1 MLPGLGEKC
10 SLRVI
15 FVAWCFLSWKRKRL
29 LWLWNPP
36 ILGMES
42 TGGLGLRAV
51 TRSSGV
57 GSPATFQVLF
67 CCSEGHSSACT
78 L

>member
-15 FVAWCFLSWKRKRL
+15 FVVWCFLSWKRKRL

-36 ILGMES
+36 FFRNES
-42 TGGLGLRAV
+42 TGGLVLRAV
-51 TRSSGV
+51 TRSLGV
-57 GSPATFQVLF
+57 GSP
-67 CCSEGHSSACT
+67 GHLPGSF
-78 L
+78 LLL